1 MVSSLEL
8 ADIVGDAVGI
18 ARESA
23 QLHLKTIRAAGE
35 ISFKG
40 FGRSAA
46 AMTPMDASRLLIATA
61 GSYFAKDSARVL
73 KRFGKLRP
81 VGRRIRRPFGTLE
94 ECVALRIE
102 EHPIV
107 ARERELR
114 NPRSSP
120 QKFASPRL
128 ADMALQLLDPLPLP
142 KHDKTDDLPRFAIVR
157 WLDNNGEAD
166 VAVFGSDGVVLE
178 RGTDVPDL
186 LDLYSEHPFFQVRIV
201 RRQALV
207 DIAKALKGA
216 SPSTR

>member
-94 ECVALRIE
+94 ECVALRIDE
-102 EHPIV
+102 LPLGPPDPY
-107 ARERELR
+107 LR
-114 NPRSSP
+114 NPKSH